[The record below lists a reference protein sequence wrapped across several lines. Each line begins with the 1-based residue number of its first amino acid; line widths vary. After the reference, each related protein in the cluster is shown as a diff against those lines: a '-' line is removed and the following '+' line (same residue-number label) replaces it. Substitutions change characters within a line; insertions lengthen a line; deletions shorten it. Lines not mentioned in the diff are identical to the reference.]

1 MVNIYIVYEIIK
13 NYNISSYPT
22 LEKNFFGA
30 VNLIEHT
37 DIYQNKNSGYGIGFD
52 KKGEFSF
59 GSNGSGRNIISFRA
73 DMSNSVHS
81 NNRTKN
87 ILVLDTYFIQGLDKT
102 TIYAEK
108 LYSISFT
115 KTNKNSA

>member
-1 MVNIYIVYEIIK
+1 MVNIYIVYEISK

-22 LEKNFFGA
+22 LEKKFFGA
-30 VNLIEHT
+30 VNLIKHI
-37 DIYQNKNSGYGIGFD
+37 DIDQNKNSGYGIGFV

-59 GSNGSGRNIISFRA
+59 GSNGSGRNVIIFRA
-73 DMSNSVHS
+73 NMSNSVQS

-87 ILVLDTYFIQGLDKT
+87 ILVLDTDFIPGLDKT
-102 TIYAEK
+102 TIYSEK